1 MENEGLS
8 ASDAKKQIWV
18 VDENG
23 LLHDERRD
31 LSPEQRLH
39 AQPYARTLAWQR
51 KGSFNLHNVTRNVRA
66 SALVEFPSG
75 RGMAMRQQVIEEMAE
90 RTKRPIILTTGYAAE
105 LKPNEIRQWSEGRA
119 LFSAC
124 GTWPIFSAVGLAV
137 TVSRATRITTRMML
151 AGARALASYSSLV
164 DDANGPLLPPI
175 SDLREAVVDVAT
187 AIALEAQNEGFAP
200 HLSSEELRQEVR
212 ETQWTPRYPAL
223 VHALTV

>member
-1 MENEGLS
+1 
-8 ASDAKKQIWV
+8 
-18 VDENG
+18 
-23 LLHDERRD
+23 
-31 LSPEQRLH
+31 
-39 AQPYARTLAWQR
+39 
-51 KGSFNLHNVTRNVRA
+51 
-66 SALVEFPSG
+66 
-75 RGMAMRQQVIEEMAE
+75 
-90 RTKRPIILTTGYAAE
+90 
-105 LKPNEIRQWSEGRA
+105 
-119 LFSAC
+119 
-124 GTWPIFSAVGLAV
+124 
-137 TVSRATRITTRMML
+137 MML